1 MGRIRNP
8 ITLNRLKKK
17 GDRYFVYLKHPVRKR
32 TVCFAMG
39 KAGEVTQSVEALN
52 RIYMDDGLWLNPPQ
66 DTTPSRIYSQWL
78 GPDGILKL
86 HGTGLV
92 ESGQKALEIT
102 PEKVVVQQ
110 SVIETLKRQLETF
123 KNRCEQQGRE
133 LEALR
138 GEQYQPIKCRTLS
151 DARDL
156 VLESIG
162 ATDPDH
168 VKHVRLDLAR
178 FIAKFEPDTRVDA
191 FTGNETKI
199 NKWLHSLK
207 KRDGMSLGPS
217 ARQYIRIYVLKLL
230 KMGGARIDASKID
243 RISKKELKSK
253 RQKIRWL
260 TNEQALAVLEKLRQP
275 YADAFRIQVR
285 IGLRPFELLTL
296 HRHNFTEDFSEL
308 RLEPLSETL
317 TLKTGPRKNPIPI
330 PPDLRP
336 IFEARALECP
346 VLFPEPKGRVAKRLT
361 PKEQPTA
368 AVPRRRCGPAPG
380 NHPWRDPAAFSRRFN
395 SALAYAA
402 ESANVKMPMDA
413 RVGRRTCASL
423 LLQNGVPVATIAE
436 LLGNSPEQ
444 VLAAY
449 GDPSI
454 KTMSLAATEL
464 KKCEERI

>member
-8 ITLNRLKKK
+8 VTLNRLKKK

-52 RIYMDDGLWLNPPQ
+52 RIYMDEGLWLNPPQ
-66 DTTPSRIYSQWL
+66 DTTPSRIYSQWI

-92 ESGQKALEIT
+92 EIGQNNLEVS
-102 PEKVVVQQ
+102 PEKVAVQQ
-110 SVIETLKRQLETF
+110 SIIDMLKRQLETF

-138 GEQYQPIKCRTLS
+138 GEQYQPIKCRTLT

-162 ATDPDH
+162 AKDPDH

-178 FIAKFEPDTRVDA
+178 FIAQFGSDTRVDA
-191 FTGNETKI
+191 FTGSETRI
-199 NKWLHSLK
+199 NCWLHSLK
-207 KRDGMSLGPS
+207 KRDGTPLGPS

-260 TNEQALAVLEKLRQP
+260 TNEQALALLQKLPQP

-296 HRHNFTEDFSEL
+296 HRDNFTDDFSEL
-308 RLEPLSETL
+308 RLEPLSEAL

-336 IFEARALECP
+336 ILEARALECP
-346 VLFPEPKGRVAKRLT
+346 ILFAEPRGRVAKRSR
-361 PKEQPTA
+361 PKKITK
-368 AVPRRRCGPAPG
+368 RNRRCGPAPG
-380 NHPWRDPAAFSRRFN
+380 DLPWRDPAAFSRRFKN
-395 SALAYAA
+395 ELNVAA

-464 KKCEERI
+464 KKV